1 MIVMQTDLTHSQ
13 TIPGSCVCFVIIDE
27 LSKFQGGPLVITLM
41 KELHR
46 RLKQVSNY
54 VSLLSCS
61 EGVPYQNDSWG
72 YVKDKYLAVLSVNS
86 GDSYVYIAG
95 YFSKNRAGW
104 R

>member
-1 MIVMQTDLTHSQ
+1 MQTDLTHSQ

-27 LSKFQGGPLVITLM
+27 VWKFHGGPLVIPLM

-72 YVKDKYLAVLSVNS
+72 YVNDKYLAVVPGYS
-86 GDSYVYIAG
+86 GGSFYIDCPL
-95 YFSKNRAGW
+95 FFKKPV
-104 R
+104 